1 MGYKQNY
8 VIHFLSLGCTL
19 DDNVLKIIIYN
30 ILSCDLSFS

>member
-19 DDNVLKIIIYN
+19 GDNVLRIIIYN
-30 ILSCDLSFS
+30 ILSYDLSFS